1 MHVRSYTSML
11 FRHKSVVK
19 ALFVLSSPFVQFID
33 GGSVDEKAEGVEKVL
48 VAKGDNLEERK
59 KMLMDNADALIV
71 MPGAPYSI
79 LQLLNH

>member
-1 MHVRSYTSML
+1 MPL
-11 FRHKSVVK
+11 C
-19 ALFVLSSPFVQFID
+19 FVQFID
-33 GGSVDEKAEGVEKVL
+33 GGSVDERAEGVEKVL

-79 LQLLNH
+79 LQS